1 MHKKYVTITM
11 KNLGEYQDLYNMT
24 DVLLLHDDFENVRK
38 IILNKYDLDPLS
50 FVMLQC
56 NNS

>member
-1 MHKKYVTITM
+1 MRKKYVTITM

-24 DVLLLHDDFENVRK
+24 DVLLLHDVFENVRK